1 MTKARGVG
9 KHLEHRNLHVPMTAE
24 QGSGQFPARCRSSTG
39 RLGGPDASVPSLV
52 EKSSQWNRARLLLA
66 ASRTIVDDRVIGEKR
81 RRPSDGCV
89 RPRRLRR
96 FNTSRDDAR
105 VADSAVKK
113 KLTIMA
119 GR

>member
-9 KHLEHRNLHVPMTAE
+9 KHLEHQNLHVPMTAE
-24 QGSGQFPARCRSSTG
+24 QGSGQIPGAMPIVNRPAR
-39 RLGGPDASVPSLV
+39 GPDVSVPSLV
-52 EKSSQWNRARLLLA
+52 EKSSQWNRARFLLA
-66 ASRTIVDDRVIGEKR
+66 ASKTIVDDRVIGQKR

-113 KLTIMA
+113 KLTNMA
-119 GR
+119 SW